1 MCLWQSYSSNGWGGD
16 MATRLLSTRLSVAA
30 FRKGAS
36 FACGGWDG
44 QRSREPRGLR

>member
-1 MCLWQSYSSNGWGGD
+1 MSVAVTAGNGWGGD
-16 MATRLLSTRLSVAA
+16 TATRLLGARLSVAA

-44 QRSREPRGLR
+44 QRSRERRGLR